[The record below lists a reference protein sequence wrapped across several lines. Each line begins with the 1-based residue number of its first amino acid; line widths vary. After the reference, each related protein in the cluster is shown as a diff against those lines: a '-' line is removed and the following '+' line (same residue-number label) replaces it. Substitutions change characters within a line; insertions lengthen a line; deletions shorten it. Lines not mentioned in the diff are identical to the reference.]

1 MRNWVAKLLGAVT
14 ILFAMGFVAVAGVG
28 GWLYWDR
35 TELRGE
41 QVTRDEL
48 EPMAAQQIPKVF
60 GYDYQTVERSL
71 NEVYPLLTPDYR
83 QEFEDRA
90 NKDIIPQARE
100 RHLVSQA
107 NVVGVGVLT
116 VQRDSASVMVYMN
129 RTVTDK
135 SKQPAYD
142 GSRLRV
148 DYQKID
154 EVAKNAAVLVSV
166 RVTVTDLDGVSSP
179 SRPYRL
185 RVIVHEDDNGH
196 MSAYDL
202 KYPEGG
208 N

>member
-1 MRNWVAKLLGAVT
+1 MRNWVAKLLGTVT
-14 ILFAMGFVAVAGVG
+14 ILFALAFVVVAGVG
-28 GWLYWDR
+28 GWLYWNR
-35 TELRGE
+35 IELRGE

-48 EPMAAQQIPKVF
+48 APLAAQQIPRVF

-100 RHLVSQA
+100 RQLVSQA
-107 NVVGVGVLT
+107 NVVGVGVLSA
-116 VQRDSASVMVYMN
+116 QRNSASVMVYMN

-135 SKQPAYD
+135 SKTPIYD

-154 EVAKNAAVLVSV
+154 GKWL
-166 RVTVTDLDGVSSP
+166 
-179 SRPYRL
+179 
-185 RVIVHEDDNGH
+185 I
-196 MSAYDL
+196 
-202 KYPEGG
+202 KYITPI
-208 N
+208 